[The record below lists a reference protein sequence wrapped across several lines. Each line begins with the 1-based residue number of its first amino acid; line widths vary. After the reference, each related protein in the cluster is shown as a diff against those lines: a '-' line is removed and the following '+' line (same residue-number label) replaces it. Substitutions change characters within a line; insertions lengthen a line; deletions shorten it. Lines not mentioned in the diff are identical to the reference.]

1 MFCSI
6 ALKIKSSNLLS
17 KFPCKN
23 SDFGLIALALKSA
36 ATVCLMENYDNPRL
50 ACAPAQ

>member
-1 MFCSI
+1 MVQLRLRAAI
-6 ALKIKSSNLLS
+6 NLVNPLV
-17 KFPCKN
+17 KN
-23 SDFGLIALALKSA
+23 SEFGLIALALKSA